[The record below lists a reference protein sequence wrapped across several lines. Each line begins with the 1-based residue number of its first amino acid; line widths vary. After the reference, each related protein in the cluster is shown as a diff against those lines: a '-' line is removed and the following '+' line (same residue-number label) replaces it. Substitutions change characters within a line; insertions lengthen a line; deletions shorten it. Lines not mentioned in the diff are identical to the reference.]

1 MFLEPGFLFLSTSIC
16 EWLLWSLLLSGLCS
30 LPSPIQL
37 LMCSVC
43 LVDVGLETEMS
54 VLGID
59 LEQTVCVLTFC
70 KELEGEGGVFCALF
84 PELKSNGPLN
94 GAAFLFL

>member
-1 MFLEPGFLFLSTSIC
+1 MFLEPGFLFLSKSIC
-16 EWLLWSLLLSGLCS
+16 ELLFWSLLRSGLCS

-37 LMCSVC
+37 LVCSVC
-43 LVDVGLETEMS
+43 LVDVGLQTEMS

-59 LEQTVCVLTFC
+59 LKQTACVLIFC
-70 KELEGEGGVFCALF
+70 KELEGEGGVFCILF
-84 PELKSNGPLN
+84 PELKCNGPLN